1 MCWPLP
7 VSWSRPCWLNPGRP
21 PWRRDARR
29 PGLHLGFDTAD
40 ARVQGNGWL
49 VPGVAGQALQLDGI
63 AAHVVV
69 PAADVP
75 PLAGSFT
82 VEGWVALGAYPF
94 NDAPLLQQQ
103 DGESVGFFLGVG
115 DRGQVRFDVA
125 AGGRR
130 LSLASAE
137 HLPLRQW
144 AHVAGVFEEGKGAT
158 LYVNGQPAGVAGG
171 TGPFVQATRSDLWI
185 GRNAYEMEQSAPVGH
200 GRQQPTRILLD
211 GVLDELRI
219 TPGARS
225 AADIAAAHART
236 KAGRRSSA
244 RGARAPDA
252 ALGPGRV
259 RRLLHAAALL
269 QGLGRRAGASETRP
283 TWSCASTRR
292 PTGSPSGGAR
302 ATSRTG

>member
-1 MCWPLP
+1 MEL
-7 VSWSRPCWLNPGRP
+7 LIGRS
-21 PWRRDARR
+21 ARALATAEEER
-29 PGLHLGFDTAD
+29 MPRLARAAGLIALLVAAVLAHSGPTAFAADTPARGIDLAFDTTD

-103 DGESVGFFLGVG
+103 DGESVGFFLGIG

-125 AGGRR
+125 AGGPVAEGGRR

-144 AHVAGVFEEGKGAT
+144 AHLAGGLRGGEGRDA
-158 LYVNGQPAGVAGG
+158 VRERPAGGG
-171 TGPFVQATRSDLWI
+171 RERHGPL
-185 GRNAYEMEQSAPVGH
+185 
-200 GRQQPTRILLD
+200 
-211 GVLDELRI
+211 
-219 TPGARS
+219 
-225 AADIAAAHART
+225 
-236 KAGRRSSA
+236 
-244 RGARAPDA
+244 
-252 ALGPGRV
+252 
-259 RRLLHAAALL
+259 
-269 QGLGRRAGASETRP
+269 RAGDALRP
-283 TWSCASTRR
+283 VDR
-292 PTGSPSGGAR
+292 PQR
-302 ATSRTG
+302 V